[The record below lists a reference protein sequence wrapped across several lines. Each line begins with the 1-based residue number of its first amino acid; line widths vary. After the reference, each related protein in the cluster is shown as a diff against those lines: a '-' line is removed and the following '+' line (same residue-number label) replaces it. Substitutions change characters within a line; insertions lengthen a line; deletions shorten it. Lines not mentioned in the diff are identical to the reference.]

1 MTNICWEMN
10 RVGVCTVQVQLK
22 RQKVFMLLWLLLSNQ
37 EVTKTVGAKHQLC
50 VSVSCGAEVDV

>member
-1 MTNICWEMN
+1 MN